1 MRISLKKLI
10 KIDFRHCT
18 HVVAFKKRSR
28 FKRPRFKRP
37 RFNAQVL
44 LAVANRTCE
53 ANEDDSI
60 FNYFNS
66 FKNSLVK
73 AKPFLSTS
81 LLFAYPTRT

>member
-18 HVVAFKKRSR
+18 HVVAFKKRS
-28 FKRPRFKRP
+28 RFKRP

>member
-1 MRISLKKLI
+1 MRISLKNLI
-10 KIDFRHCT
+10 KIDSKHCT
-18 HVVAFKKRSR
+18 HVVTFKKR
-28 FKRPRFKRP
+28 PH
-37 RFNAQVL
+37 FNAQVL